1 MDRDYIRM
9 RSTTEREKLLA
20 RAKETLGEDTD
31 AAAID
36 AALAHLVESA
46 QNFENVKRDVDAE
59 LAEQLST
66 DVVRLTLY
74 PQVRTD

>member
-1 MDRDYIRM
+1 MDREYIRM

-46 QNFENVKRDVDAE
+46 ENFEDVKREVPAD
-59 LAEQLST
+59 LAERLST
-66 DVVRLTLY
+66 DVVRLVTY

>member
-1 MDRDYIRM
+1 MDREYIRM

-20 RAKETLGEDTD
+20 RAKETLEEDTD

-46 QNFENVKRDVDAE
+46 ENFEDVKREVPAD
-59 LAEQLST
+59 LAERLST
-66 DVVRLTLY
+66 DVVRLVTY